1 MAQQTAT
8 HNEENAM
15 SNSLVTIITPCYN
28 GERFIHQYFQ
38 SILAQTYGNLEL
50 IFVNDGS
57 TDRTEEIALSYREAL
72 EARGIVYKYLY
83 QPNGGQAKAMNTGF
97 QEMTGEFLVWPDS
110 DDLLAP
116 DSIEKRVKFLQKNPE
131 FAMVRSN
138 GDYRKHD
145 TGQIISRMS
154 EDESRFNTDIFMDL
168 ILEKTY
174 CCCGCYMLRTAALRE
189 IYPDLRIYQSSAGQ
203 NWQILIPMAGR
214 HPCGFIDEDLY
225 HVIYWPDSHSRQKRT
240 LQQEV
245 DRRMELKKILL
256 DGITRSQRRDWDY
269 EEIVRIKYEKL
280 LFRVYL
286 QYGDLENGK
295 KCYKAITEAEAVTK
309 EERRL
314 YIEHFCPIRYRLY
327 LAGNL
332 CKRAI
337 GKGLRLLGIKK

>member
-1 MAQQTAT
+1 MRLK
-8 HNEENAM
+8 NMKEL
-15 SNSLVTIITPCYN
+15 SLVTIITPCYS

-116 DSIEKRVKFLQKNPE
+116 DSIEKRVKFLLENPE
-131 FAMVRSN
+131 VAMVRSN

-145 TGQIISRMS
+145 TGQVISRMS
-154 EDESRFNTDIFMDL
+154 EEENRFNTDIFMDL

-189 IYPDLRIYQSSAGQ
+189 IYPDLRIYESSAGQ

-214 HPCGFIDEDLY
+214 HLCGFIDEDLY

-240 LQQEV
+240 LQQEI
-245 DRRMELKKILL
+245 DRRMELKKVLL
-256 DGITRSQRRDWDY
+256 DGISHSQRRDRNY
-269 EEIVRIKYEKL
+269 EEIVRIKYERL
-280 LFRVYL
+280 LFLVYL
-286 QYGDLENGK
+286 HYGDLGNAK
-295 KCYKAITEAEAVTK
+295 KCYRTAAKASAMTQHEK
-309 EERRL
+309 LL
-314 YIEHFCPIRYRLY
+314 YMKNFCPLRYRLY
-327 LAGNL
+327 LVVDL
-332 CKRAI
+332 CKRAAR
-337 GKGLRLLGIKK
+337 KGLRLLGLKK